1 MSPSKAYRL
10 IGIGKEITNANR
22 PCFTSEEPDPFHM
35 ARKFISFVALI
46 KTVLRLLQQKHPNL

>member
-35 ARKFISFVALI
+35 ARKFI
-46 KTVLRLLQQKHPNL
+46 

>member
-22 PCFTSEEPDPFHM
+22 PCFTSEEM
-35 ARKFISFVALI
+35 ARKFI
-46 KTVLRLLQQKHPNL
+46 